1 MPESSRAT
9 TTHRRLLLLCFL
21 SSSAL
26 CFVLSEPVEAEE
38 EIVSR
43 SHFPDGFLFG
53 TTTSAYQIEGAYLDD
68 GKGLSNWDVF
78 CHVPG
83 NIKENGNGDTADNH
97 YNLFL
102 EDIELMH
109 SLGVTAYRLSISWT
123 RILPRGRYGEV
134 NPMGI
139 MFYNRILDHLVLKG
153 IEPFVTI
160 HHHDIPQELADRY
173 GGWLS
178 PLMQED
184 FVHFAR
190 ICFESFG
197 HKVKHWATIN
207 EANLFV
213 DMAYI
218 RGWYPPSHC
227 SPPFGKCSAGNSD
240 VEPLIAL
247 HNMILAHGK
256 AVKIYRQEF
265 QGKQGGS
272 IGIVLHAMWYEP
284 LRANNELDQQA
295 VTRGLAFGVG
305 WLLDPLVY
313 GDYPS
318 EMRLFLGDALPRF
331 TVDEMDYLKGSI
343 DYIGINHYLTLYAKD
358 CLHSS
363 CAPGGSD
370 HAIRGYVYTT
380 GDRDGVPIG
389 QPTGNARFFVV
400 PGGLKNIVNY
410 MKQRYNN
417 MPMYV
422 TENGYAPPP
431 GEEVQLNQILHDVK
445 RIDYHKSYL
454 AAVASS
460 IRDGADVRGYFAWS
474 LMDNFEWI
482 DGYTVRYG
490 LYYVDRTTLK
500 RIPKISALWYRD
512 FLANSSGNGLDLTQY
527 HGRLEQDLRVA
538 GLEDL

>member
-102 EDIELMH
+102 IVNLMDQN
-109 SLGVTAYRLSISWT
+109 ST
-123 RILPRGRYGEV
+123 
-134 NPMGI
+134 
-139 MFYNRILDHLVLKG
+139 
-153 IEPFVTI
+153 
-160 HHHDIPQELADRY
+160 
-173 GGWLS
+173 
-178 PLMQED
+178 QED

-272 IGIVLHAMWYEP
+272 IGIVLHAM
-284 LRANNELDQQA
+284 
-295 VTRGLAFGVG
+295 

>member
-1 MPESSRAT
+1 MPETSRAT
-9 TTHRRLLLLCFL
+9 TTHRRLLLFCFL
-21 SSSAL
+21 SSVL
-26 CFVLSEPVEAEE
+26 CLVLSEPVEGEEAED
-38 EIVSR
+38 ISR

-53 TTTSAYQIEGAYLDD
+53 TTTSAYQ
-68 GKGLSNWDVF
+68 
-78 CHVPG
+78 
-83 NIKENGNGDTADNH
+83 
-97 YNLFL
+97 

-109 SLGVTAYRLSISWT
+109 SLGVDAYRFSISWT
-123 RILPRGRYGEV
+123 RILPRGRFGEV

-139 MFYNRILDHLVLKG
+139 MFYNRILDHLLLKG

-160 HHHDIPQELADRY
+160 HHHDIPQELAERY

-197 HKVKHWATIN
+197 HKVKYWVTIN

-213 DMAYI
+213 EMAYI

-227 SPPFGKCSAGNSD
+227 SPPFGNCSAGNSN

-272 IGIVLHAMWYEP
+272 VGIVVHAMWYEP

-331 TVDEMDYLKGSI
+331 TVDEIDYVKGSI

-363 CAPGGSD
+363 CPPGGSD
-370 HAIRGYVYTT
+370 HAIRGYVYFT

-389 QPTGNARFFVV
+389 QPTANPGFFVV
-400 PGGLKNIVNY
+400 PGGLEKTVNY

-431 GEEVQLNQILHDVK
+431 DEAVQLQQILHDVK
-445 RIDYHKSYL
+445 RINYHKSYL

-474 LMDNFEWI
+474 LMDNFEWV
-482 DGYTVRYG
+482 DGYTLRYG
-490 LYYVDRTTLK
+490 LYYVDRRTLK

-512 FLANSSGNGLDLTQY
+512 FLAHSSGNALGLAEY
-527 HGRLEQDLRVA
+527 YGRLEQDLRVA